1 MHAPRLRSTR
11 IETRQ
16 NSKDFSSK
24 AGNGLAKWDESSSK
38 VHVHTNVCMRC
49 ACASL
54 AVSFRTPRN
63 KTRPQNKGRGAGLVF
78 ERGPCPARLGLLL
91 FAMCRERV
99 PLKSAVL
106 LLRIRTAGARVAAI
120 CEVLQTRRR
129 NPNLNEL
136 MAAMSQG
143 TRTGVFGTWSAI
155 CAESAPKLGPQCGTA
170 FHKKS
175 LR

>member
-1 MHAPRLRSTR
+1 MNVGQPECMLPCLHIARR
-11 IETRQ
+11 IETRCQ
-16 NSKDFSSK
+16 DFTNKARSS
-24 AGNGLAKWDESSSK
+24 LAKWEEFSSK
-38 VHVHTNVCMRC
+38 VHVQTDVCMRC

-120 CEVLQTRRR
+120 CEVLQTRQRD
-129 NPNLNEL
+129 PNLSEL
-136 MAAMSQG
+136 VAEMNHG
-143 TRTGVFGTWSAI
+143 TRTRVFRI
-155 CAESAPKLGPQCGTA
+155 
-170 FHKKS
+170 
-175 LR
+175 